1 MTNATRPG
9 FRRRHIGHPRHMRVG
24 ESEVSASAAARLA
37 LRLDRAGEQG
47 LAQHVGLA
55 VDTGRDVA
63 LSDADR
69 ETVLRVLADR
79 PGELAELRDALLS
92 RGGDGHA

>member
-1 MTNATRPG
+1 
-9 FRRRHIGHPRHMRVG
+9 MRVG
-24 ESEVSASAAARLA
+24 EIEVSASAAARLA
-37 LRLDRAGEQG
+37 MRLDRAGEQG

-55 VDTGRDVA
+55 VDTGGDVA

-69 ETVLRVLADR
+69 ETVLRVLAG

-92 RGGDGHA
+92 RGRDGHV

>member
-1 MTNATRPG
+1 
-9 FRRRHIGHPRHMRVG
+9 MRVG
-24 ESEVSASAAARLA
+24 EIEVSTSAAARLA

-55 VDTGRDVA
+55 VDTGGDVA

-69 ETVLRVLADR
+69 ETVLRVLADW

-92 RGGDGHA
+92 RGRDGHV